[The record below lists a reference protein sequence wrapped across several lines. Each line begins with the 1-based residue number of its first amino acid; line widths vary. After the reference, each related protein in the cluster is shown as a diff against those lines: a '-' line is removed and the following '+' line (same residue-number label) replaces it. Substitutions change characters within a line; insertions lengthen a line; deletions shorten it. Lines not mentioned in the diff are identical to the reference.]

1 MAKNRRTIISE
12 VFKALSDLDEI
23 DYNEEELW
31 GFFNSCVDK
40 RTLKKL
46 SKERDSASD
55 GTSSVKTRGK
65 TGYQHFL
72 SEFSEPIPE
81 GMGKREFKGAA
92 WKALSKEEQEEWN
105 QKVAEINLA
114 NGFIKK
120 PQTSDVENEA
130 TKWKEDWTQW
140 SNKDPDTRG
149 PEPVR
154 RVPLGPHILGS
165 KFGKPSTTDKLPSP
179 TEESKADY
187 NSQSIHLS
195 QATMSDIEDITQK
208 LASLKLKDDTSE
220 SDSDSDSDS
229 ESDPD
234 SDSGNNDTTDRIEW
248 LKTAYPPKDNKWIKN
263 VSSNF
268 RAWLMFEKSNKF
280 GPDKDNTISTSEW
293 KNLKEEHN
301 YETLKKDIEAPW
313 HDFLLKNAIIV

>member
-1 MAKNRRTIISE
+1 MAKNRRTIITE

-31 GFFNSCVDK
+31 GFFDSCVEK
-40 RTLKKL
+40 KIIKKL

-92 WKALSKEEQEEWN
+92 WKALSKEEQEVWN
-105 QKVAEINLA
+105 QKANEINSA
-114 NGFIKK
+114 NGFTKK
-120 PQTSDVENEA
+120 APAIDVENEA
-130 TKWKEDWTQW
+130 TKWKEDWIQW
-140 SNKDPDTRG
+140 NNADPDTRG

-154 RVPLGPHILGS
+154 RVPWGPHILGS
-165 KFGKPSTTDKLPSP
+165 KFGKPSTTDELPSP
-179 TEESKADY
+179 TEEQPSPTEEQTD
-187 NSQSIHLS
+187 
-195 QATMSDIEDITQK
+195 SDIDDITQK
-208 LASLKLKDDTSE
+208 LASLKLKDDTSDSE
-220 SDSDSDSDS
+220 SDSDDD
-229 ESDPD
+229 D
-234 SDSGNNDTTDRIEW
+234 DSGNKDTTDRIEW

-268 RAWLMFEKSNKF
+268 RAWLMYENSDKF

-293 KNLKEEHN
+293 KSFKEEHD

>member
-1 MAKNRRTIISE
+1 MAKNRRTIITE

-31 GFFNSCVDK
+31 GFFDSCVEK
-40 RTLKKL
+40 KMIKKL

-92 WKALSKEEQEEWN
+92 WKALSKEEQEVWN
-105 QKVAEINLA
+105 QKANEINSA
-114 NGFIKK
+114 NGFTKK
-120 PQTSDVENEA
+120 APAIDVENEA
-130 TKWKEDWTQW
+130 TKWKEDWIQW
-140 SNKDPDTRG
+140 KTADPDTRG

-154 RVPLGPHILGS
+154 PGS
-165 KFGKPSTTDKLPSP
+165 SDSSSPSSP
-179 TEESKADY
+179 IDQ
-187 NSQSIHLS
+187 QSSSFDNDMDEIC
-195 QATMSDIEDITQK
+195 QK
-208 LASLKLKDDTSE
+208 LASLKLKDSDDSE
-220 SDSDSDSDS
+220 SDDDDENSNSDSDS
-229 ESDPD
+229 ESDKT
-234 SDSGNNDTTDRIEW
+234 DTTDRIEW

-268 RAWLMFEKSNKF
+268 RAWLMYENSDKF

-293 KNLKEEHN
+293 KSFKEEHD